1 MYSSMSCDEF
11 YQEYKRGKVSAV
23 LDVRELDE
31 FAAGHIPNAKHLPL
45 SLLIETAQEDL
56 AMEPTYA
63 VICHS
68 GSRSNMACQILASQ
82 GYQVINVLGGMS
94 AWKGEIVQ

>member
-11 YQEYKRGKVSAV
+11 YQEYKRKKVSAI

-45 SLLIETAQEDL
+45 SLLMEKVQDL
-56 AMEPTYA
+56 AIEPTYA

-68 GSRSNMACQILASQ
+68 GARSNMACQILASQ